1 MEDMVHQPSYV
12 SWGLTFLEMPGP
24 GVRELLLLSPLG
36 RYSWGWPGSWNA
48 CSRAPAVETSLQNR
62 EALWN
67 VLQEPGLGSGL
78 FLGGM
83 RLSDLEIRRAC
94 DAPSPELSVNQNLG
108 AGSVTRAIFELTTLW
123 DVGFDESLS
132 KRE

>member
-1 MEDMVHQPSYV
+1 M
-12 SWGLTFLEMPGP
+12 
-24 GVRELLLLSPLG
+24 
-36 RYSWGWPGSWNA
+36 GSWNA
-48 CSRAPAVETSLQNR
+48 CSQAPAVETSLQDR

-83 RLSDLEIRRAC
+83 HLFDLEIRRAC
-94 DAPSPELSVNQNLG
+94 DTPSPELSVNQNLG
-108 AGSVTRAIFELTTLW
+108 AGSIKWAIFEVLTLW